1 MEKNLVLEKIKKNKI
16 VPVIKIN
23 SKENAIDMAKA
34 LINGGIDICEITLRT
49 ESALDCIKN
58 IKNNVKEMC
67 VGCGTVINLEQAK
80 KAIEYGCD
88 FVVSPG
94 FNKEICEYCIKND
107 IPVFPG
113 CSTCSEIMQ
122 ALDCGIKILKFFP
135 CEALGGIKTLKA
147 LSAPFSNVLFMPTGG
162 ITLDNISSYLSYPF
176 VIACGG
182 SFIANEKNIDNKEF
196 DIITSKAKE
205 TVKIIDNIFNV

>member
-1 MEKNLVLEKIKKNKI
+1 MEKDLVLEKIKKNKI

-23 SKENAIDMAKA
+23 SKENAIDMAKS
-34 LINGGIDICEITLRT
+34 LIDGGIDICEITLRT
-49 ESALDCIKN
+49 NSALDSIKV
-58 IKNNVKEMC
+58 IKENVKEMC

-88 FVVSPG
+88 FIVSPG
-94 FNKEICEYCIKND
+94 FDKEICKYCVSND

-147 LSAPFSNVLFMPTGG
+147 LSGPFSDVLFMPTGG
-162 ITLDNISSYLSYPF
+162 ISIDNISAYLSLPF

-182 SFIANEKNIDNKEF
+182 SFIASEKNIDNKEF

-205 TVKIIDNIFNV
+205 TVKVINTVFNV